1 MNQQPTYN
9 PLELLRRWV
18 QGDTR
23 QEEERQLDQLAKED
37 PFLAEALEGYRR
49 HPEGRHAERVEK
61 LKARLRERRR
71 ERRGMLFYLPRVAAA
86 VVAVALMAAG
96 FWYVNQ
102 GGLADTSA
110 LALEKQDTV
119 EERMEKAAPE
129 PEVADAPSPGAE
141 TAPESAELQPPS
153 ERQRTQEAADEP
165 ESKPL
170 PKRQKK
176 TEAQE
181 KPRPLPP
188 TEPLH
193 IAQAEPLAAPA
204 QARELPPAA
213 DELAVYKFDKK
224 EKMAAEEAQM
234 EDAAGRARTAAP
246 SAAARTQPAAPS
258 MRRVSGAVLDENGDP
273 LIGVNVLLEGTNLG
287 TVTDLDGQ
295 FQLEW
300 PDSLSGG
307 LIFTYVGLTSLQVD
321 PGDKDTLEVVMDEA
335 APLLEEVVVTG
346 LNVPRQEPPP
356 PRPEKGFPHL
366 RQYVRDSLQYPE
378 AARREGVEGRVKLRF
393 RIRPDGSLYDFRV
406 EKGLNEECNEEAIRL
421 LKEGPKWEG
430 AGQEATFTVR
440 FKL

>member
-1 MNQQPTYN
+1 MKQQPTYN

-23 QEEERQLDQLAKED
+23 QEEERQLEQLAKED

-49 HPEGRHAERVEK
+49 RPEGRHAERVEQ
-61 LKARLRERRR
+61 LRARLRERRR
-71 ERRGMLFYLPRVAAA
+71 ERRGILFYLPRVAAA
-86 VVAVALMAAG
+86 VVALALVGGG

-110 LALEKQDTV
+110 LALEEQDTV

-129 PEVADAPSPGAE
+129 PTVADAPSPA
-141 TAPESAELQPPS
+141 AESAELQPPS
-153 ERQRTQEAADEP
+153 ERQNTSGAAGEP

-176 TEAQE
+176 TEEQE
-181 KPRPLPP
+181 RPAPPPP
-188 TEPLH
+188 TEPLQ
-193 IAQAEPLAAPA
+193 IAQAEPLPAPA

-213 DELAVYKFDKK
+213 DESAAYEFDKK
-224 EKMAAEEAQM
+224 EKMAAEEALM
-234 EDAAGRARTAAP
+234 EDAAGRARIAAP
-246 SAAARTQPAAPS
+246 SAAAGAHPAGPS

-287 TVTDLDGQ
+287 AVTGLDGQ

-346 LNVPRQEPPP
+346 LNVPRQEPPL

-378 AARREGVEGRVKLRF
+378 AARREGIEGRVKLRF
-393 RIRPDGSLYDFRV
+393 QIRPDGSLYDFRV

-430 AGQEATFTVR
+430 AGQEATYTVR